1 MLITVAQTFDS
12 TNLHLEYQYLEKSHL
27 KTVFRITVSGDD
39 SQQLTTYYQLSVQ
52 LPIKTL

>member
-39 SQQLTTYYQLSVQ
+39 SQQLTTYIS
-52 LPIKTL
+52 